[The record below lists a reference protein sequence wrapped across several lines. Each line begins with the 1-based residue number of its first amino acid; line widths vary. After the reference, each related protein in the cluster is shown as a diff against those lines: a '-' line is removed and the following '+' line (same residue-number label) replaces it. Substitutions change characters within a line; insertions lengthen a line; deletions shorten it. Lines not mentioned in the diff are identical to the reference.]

1 MPYAII
7 PAMFAHSV
15 TTLMSSFTFL
25 SRAFRRRALLAAAGV
40 VLVLGSAVSAD
51 LPGGASCAEPAFC
64 LAQAVHA
71 LTQQDQETATG
82 LLQGL
87 IDQFPGTPWAGR
99 AELLLGKWYQEQGDR
114 QAIRYLVAAPLHLP
128 AVGDY
133 AHFYL
138 GEAGMKSGDYNGAAT
153 AFDLLVERYA
163 DSLLRPQALARAAEA
178 WFLADDCRRER
189 ERQAQFLSEYSSHA
203 LAPAVLLRHGE
214 CLQKAGDTPSVV
226 ATYWRIWTQ
235 YAASPQADDAAARL
249 ERLRSEGVA
258 IPELTAEERW
268 VRAKTLFDAGQYPK
282 AVKACEEVLK
292 GAPGGLHREQAR
304 LNLGIAHMR
313 LKRYDDARASLEQ
326 LVKSGTNGSAQEAIV
341 LLARIFLRL
350 GLDEPFLALARE
362 AEAGRFSGEAKAKFL
377 MMLAAQH
384 ADRGRADQAIQTYQQ
399 VGRKEKPEG
408 LAAEGYWRAGWLL
421 YKSGRYEEAMRSF
434 DEAVRLQSDGPVR
447 LAALYWKGRSLEK
460 AGEPQKAATLFEAL
474 CAEAPLTYYCHTA
487 RTRKGLGE
495 MSRAVGGEGGGVS
508 FSGLD
513 PQDRAVTADVH
524 YQRAVELRLVG
535 LLREAGEELG
545 MLPGRIGGDRGA
557 VLWLASRFK
566 EVGEY
571 HRALKLVQLFFPD
584 VIDRGITGVPP
595 AFWELAYPQGLLPV
609 IQTVADHGVDPHLVA
624 AIIREESTYNPAAV
638 SQAGALG
645 LMQVTLQT
653 GERIA
658 SRLGGEAFNPERLFD
673 PVYNIKLGSR
683 YLGQLAERFN
693 RNPIYTIAAY
703 NAGPDVVAKWAQ
715 QLGGG
720 DPDEFIESIP
730 YTETRLYVKRV
741 LRSYREYKRVSGL
754 ECSASFFE
762 KGC

>member
-1 MPYAII
+1 MPYGII
-7 PAMFAHSV
+7 PAMIACSV

-25 SRAFRRRALLAAAGV
+25 SRVFRLGALLAAAGV

-64 LAQAVHA
+64 LAQAVQA

-87 IDQFPGTPWAGR
+87 IDQFSGTPWAGR

-153 AFDLLVERYA
+153 AFDLLVERYT

-214 CLQKAGDTPSVV
+214 CLQKAGDTPSVI

-235 YAASPQADDAAARL
+235 YAASPQADEAAARL

-292 GAPGGLHREQAR
+292 GASGGLHREQAR

-313 LKRYDDARASLEQ
+313 LKRYDDARASFEQ

-377 MMLAAQH
+377 LMLAAQH

-434 DEAVRLQSDGPVR
+434 DHAVRLQSDGPVR

-460 AGEPQKAATLFEAL
+460 AGEPQKAAALFETL

-495 MSRAVGGEGGGVS
+495 MSRAVGGDGGGVS
-508 FSGLD
+508 FPGLD

-557 VLWLASRFK
+557 VLWLAGRFK

-584 VIDRGITGVPP
+584 VIDRGVTGVPP
-595 AFWELAYPQGLLPV
+595 TFWELAYPQGLLPV

-645 LMQVTLQT
+645 LMQVTPQT
-653 GERIA
+653 GEKIA
-658 SRLGGEAFNPERLFD
+658 SRLGGEAFSPERLFD
-673 PVYNIKLGSR
+673 PSYNIKLGSR
-683 YLGQLAERFN
+683 YLGQLAEKFN
-693 RNPIYTIAAY
+693 HNPIYTIAAY

-754 ECSASFFE
+754 ECGASFFE